1 MPNSQPLPATSTAP
15 RTPQDVLREIAALG
29 IVASTVTH
37 QPVFTVAESKAL
49 RGVIDGGHVKNLF
62 LKDKKGRLFCV
73 TALESA
79 QIDLKRLHEKI
90 GASGRVSFAGPEQLL
105 RHWGV
110 TPGSVTPLGA
120 INDTEN
126 AVTVVLDA
134 ALLTLPRLNVHPL
147 TNTMSTGID
156 TPDLLRLLDAFG
168 HPPLIARISGEP
180 GPGAP

>member
-1 MPNSQPLPATSTAP
+1 MSDDPAPATP
-15 RTPQDVLREIAALG
+15 PPPCTPQALLRQIAALG
-29 IVASTVTH
+29 ITASTVTH
-37 QPVFTVAESKAL
+37 EAVFTVAESKAL

-90 GASGRVSFAGPEQLL
+90 GASGRVSFAGPEQLW

-120 INDTEN
+120 VNDRDR

-134 ALLTLPRLNVHPL
+134 AMLALPRLNVHPL

-156 TPDLLRLLDAFG
+156 TPDLLRLLEALD
-168 HPPLIARISGEP
+168 HPPLIVPVSHEP
-180 GPGAP
+180 DQGAA

>member
-1 MPNSQPLPATSTAP
+1 MSSSQPLAAAP
-15 RTPQDVLREIAALG
+15 IAPCTPQRLLREIAALG
-29 IVASTVTH
+29 IAASTVSH
-37 QPVFTVAESKAL
+37 QAVFTVAESKAL

-79 QIDLKRLHEKI
+79 KIDLKRLHEKI

-134 ALLTLPRLNVHPL
+134 SLLALPRLNVHPL
-147 TNTMSTGID
+147 INTMSTGID
-156 TPDLLRLLDAFG
+156 TPDLLRLLEAFG
-168 HPPLIARISGEP
+168 HPPLIARISDEP
-180 GPGAP
+180 APDAP